1 MVVVTEVF
9 ANLAQT
15 AARAR
20 GYNHLAALVLP
31 HPMETRSVEEIR
43 RIASDRSNEL
53 LSLLTSAP
61 SPSGRGNP
69 SASGVEFASGAN
81 RARNVAL

>member
-20 GYNHLAALVLP
+20 GYEHLDMLVLP
-31 HPMETRSVEEIR
+31 HPMETRPRDEVDSHRGRTRRASV
-43 RIASDRSNEL
+43 L
-53 LSLLTSAP
+53 Q
-61 SPSGRGNP
+61 
-69 SASGVEFASGAN
+69 
-81 RARNVAL
+81 ALVDPRPVSQFDADHS